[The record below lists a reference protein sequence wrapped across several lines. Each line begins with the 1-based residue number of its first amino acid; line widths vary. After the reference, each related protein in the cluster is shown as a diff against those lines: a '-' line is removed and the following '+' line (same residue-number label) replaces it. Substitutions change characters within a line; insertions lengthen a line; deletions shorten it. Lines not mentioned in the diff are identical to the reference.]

1 MKQILLN
8 INKTITKFRQ
18 RFVANY
24 SANWSDIFTDLALV
38 AIIITLSYNVYTS
51 YTKGSRN
58 LDMIAAEAS
67 KLEELEAEQA
77 KLVALEKYYN
87 SIEFKRNYARDSLN
101 LAEPGETLYYVVREE
116 EYDFQNLQEDT
127 KRIDLEDNRYWWK
140 RLILGG

>member
-1 MKQILLN
+1 MNQLQLKLKKILS
-8 INKTITKFRQ
+8 KVRA
-18 RFVANY
+18 RVAQTY
-24 SANWSDIFTDLALV
+24 SANWSDILTDLALV
-38 AIIITLSYNVYTS
+38 AIIITLSYNVYAS

-58 LDMIAAEAS
+58 LGMIESEAS
-67 KLEELEAEQA
+67 KLQELEAEQA

-116 EYDFQNLQEDT
+116 EYDFQNLQEET
-127 KRIDLEDNRYWWK
+127 NHIDLEDNRYWWK